1 MALLSTVC
9 ARTNAGVLTRRVY
22 AAGDVF
28 VCAPQRTIP
37 PTVFHLLPP
46 LLAGLESMA
55 ALLTEA
61 ETQAGFLKTQYT
73 GFVDFVRVPAPAI
86 PRSVC
91 FFLLLSFHS
100 FLYLTLHLLLLLPP
114 APPFTLGTYRVAT
127 TLTST
132 SLSAPRALSLPHSC
146 CGRWQWSGWGV
157 SPPNNAAASL
167 YVCLDTA
174 AHARTHARTLR
185 WYRFT
190 TLEQL

>member
-1 MALLSTVC
+1 
-9 ARTNAGVLTRRVY
+9 
-22 AAGDVF
+22 
-28 VCAPQRTIP
+28 
-37 PTVFHLLPP
+37 
-46 LLAGLESMA
+46 MA

-100 FLYLTLHLLLLLPP
+100 FLFPHAALLLLLLPP
-114 APPFTLGTYRVAT
+114 PPPFTLATCRVAT
-127 TLTST
+127 TLTSI

-174 AHARTHARTLR
+174 AHASTHARTHASTLR